1 MLVHKSSVF
10 VQHFKK
16 ISFVID
22 FSEHLFLVRF
32 SDILYLAQK
41 YILEDI
47 QVKSGE
53 SVLRSLMLSLK
64 NDVKKENKKDFQLED
79 SPANTA
85 LRKIQ

>member
-1 MLVHKSSVF
+1 MLVHKSSVL

-32 SDILYLAQK
+32 SDILYLTQK
-41 YILEDI
+41 HILEDI

-53 SVLRSLMLSLK
+53 SVLRLLFLSLR

-79 SPANTA
+79 SPVNIV